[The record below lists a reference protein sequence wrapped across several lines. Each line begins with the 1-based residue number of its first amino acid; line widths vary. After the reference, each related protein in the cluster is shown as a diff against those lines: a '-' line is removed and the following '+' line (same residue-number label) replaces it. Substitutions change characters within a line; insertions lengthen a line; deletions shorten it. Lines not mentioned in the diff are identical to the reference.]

1 MEKIM
6 RSALATAI
14 CIALIAWGVPT
25 AARANGGRPAFAE
38 APKAKRT
45 SDGIRITFT
54 VEAPTDVEVAVIG
67 SDGTVRRHLAAGCLG
82 PDAPT
87 PLRADSLGQS
97 LLWDGTDDAGRPV
110 ADAADCRVRVG
121 LGLRGGLHRVIGWNP
136 QHVDTVRGIT
146 CGPDGTLYVLYGGG
160 LYAHRTTTLVAA
172 FDREGRY
179 RRQIFPG
186 PANLPEAKRAGWP
199 HVRTDDGRAVPVV
212 GHLLTRAVYPGAVF
226 GNRVEM
232 IATRDGR
239 LLCLSG
245 TAAGTNVTHADVRG
259 GRRLLVLGTDGAV
272 PADFLGPVVAPA
284 DIGGTGRIALSP
296 DEKTVYVAGFFDPDR
311 GREKGR
317 GHCHVVWR
325 MPLDGS
331 TDPEVFL
338 GKMYAAGTGPERLND
353 PQGLATDAAG
363 NLYVADYGN
372 DRVAVFSPEGALL
385 DEIPVAHPDTVR
397 VSRRTG
403 AVYVMTLE
411 AHPKDIHHQHYYV
424 AAHNWRPEAVLK
436 FQSRAGRKPA
446 WRFDVPRKSG
456 TYGGGAYLAL
466 DADADPPV
474 LWVAGI
480 RYHHAGWAKLLDR
493 GDRAEDLRDVF
504 AARLEDGPPP
514 LGFIGDVTVA
524 GGKVLTRHP
533 AFGMHTNASLAYDAE
548 TGRPA
553 GTYEPMRA
561 EDSRPENMWQLLYG
575 EMAAGKDGNVYV
587 LTAKSLRRYGPGGRA
602 LPFKATG
609 THVLTGFPYGHTRGA
624 GLFVNGRGRMWV
636 PAGEANREIA
646 DVRVRVVSPAGR
658 VEKESVLR
666 VQDARV
672 GGIAVDRRGRLY
684 VGAQVARRGERV
696 PGWVRGQLPP
706 DGHEHHPSLDYKQCG
721 ALIRF
726 PAAGG
731 AVLRDPDGEYE
742 AHLAWKKEGPV
753 RLKDAAWL
761 RRIGLHPVKHETGC
775 FCETTRFDVDGF
787 GRLFVPDVFRFCVVV
802 LDAAG
807 NEVTRFGTYGN
818 MDSRGP
824 GSLVPEPALTFGW
837 PLSVDWAGNRAYV
850 ADLVN
855 RRVVAVEVTPA
866 VRATCRID

>member
-1 MEKIM
+1 M
-6 RSALATAI
+6 RFALAMIVCVAFI
-14 CIALIAWGVPT
+14 QCGVPV
-25 AARANGGRPAFAE
+25 AAAAAPAFTDVPRA
-38 APKAKRT
+38 AHVP
-45 SDGIRITFT
+45 DGVRITFA
-54 VEAPTDVEVAVIG
+54 VAAPTDVEVAVLG
-67 SDGTVRRHLAAGCLG
+67 PDGTVRRHLAAGRLG
-82 PDAPT
+82 PDAPP
-87 PLRADSLGQS
+87 PLQADSLRQS

-110 ADAADCRVRVG
+110 ANPAACRVRVG
-121 LGLRGGLHRVIGWNP
+121 LGLRGRLHRIIGWNP
-136 QHVDTVRGIT
+136 QHVETVRGIT

-160 LYAHRTTTLVAA
+160 LYAHRTTTLIAA
-172 FDREGRY
+172 FDRAARY

-199 HVRTDDGRAVPVV
+199 HVRTDDGREVPAI

-226 GNRVEM
+226 SNRVEM
-232 IATRDGR
+232 AVTRDGR
-239 LLCLSG
+239 LLCLCG

-259 GRRLLVLGTDGAV
+259 GRRRLVLGTDGTV
-272 PADFLGPVVAPA
+272 PADFVGPVVAPA
-284 DIGGTGRIALSP
+284 EIGGTGRMALSP
-296 DEKTVYVAGFFDPDR
+296 DERTVYVAGFFDPDR
-311 GREKGR
+311 GREEGR

-331 TDPEVFL
+331 ADREVFL
-338 GKMYAAGTGPERLND
+338 GKMYAAGAGADGLND
-353 PQGLATDAAG
+353 PQGLATDAGG

-372 DRVAVFSPEGALL
+372 DRVAVFSPAGALL
-385 DEIPVAHPDTVR
+385 DEIPVARPDTVR

-403 AVYVMTLE
+403 AVYVMTIE
-411 AHPKDIHHQHYYV
+411 AHPKDIHHPHYYV

-436 FQSRAGRKPA
+436 FASRTARKPV
-446 WRFDVPRKSG
+446 WRFDVPRKPG

-466 DADADPPV
+466 DEAADPPV

-493 GDRAEDLRDVF
+493 GDRAEDLGDVF
-504 AARLEDGPPP
+504 AARLKDGPPP

-524 GGKVLTRHP
+524 GGKVVTRHP

-548 TGRPA
+548 TGEPA

-561 EDSRPENMWQLLYG
+561 DGSRPENMWNLLYG
-575 EMAAGKDGNVYV
+575 EMTAGKDGNVYV
-587 LTAKSLRRYGPGGRA
+587 LTAKSLRRYAPDGRA
-602 LPFKATG
+602 LPFEATG

-624 GLFVNGRGRMWV
+624 GLFVNRRGRMWV
-636 PAGEANREIA
+636 PAGEANRDIA

-672 GGIAVDRRGRLY
+672 GGIAVDAAGHLY
-684 VGAQVARRGERV
+684 VGAQVARRGERL
-696 PGWVRGQLPP
+696 PEWVRGHLPP
-706 DGHEHHPSLDYKQCG
+706 DGPEHHPSLDYKQCG

-726 PAAGG
+726 PPAGG

-742 AHLAWKKEGPV
+742 AHLAWKQEGPV
-753 RLKDAAWL
+753 RLEDAAWL
-761 RRIGLHPVKHETGC
+761 RRIGLHPVKHEMGC
-775 FCETTRFDVDGF
+775 YCETTRFDVDAF
-787 GRLFVPDVFRFCVVV
+787 GRLLVPDVFRFCVIV

-824 GSLVPEPALTFGW
+824 GSPVPAPALAFGW
-837 PLSVDWAGNRAYV
+837 PLSVECARGRAYV

-855 RRVVAVEVTPA
+855 RRVVAVDLAPA
-866 VRATCRID
+866 VRETCAID